1 MEDVLINAVNII
13 VGLVIG
19 AVSGYAMAYFR
30 EIRDM
35 RKGMQL
41 MLRSCLNDMYF
52 QFVRKP
58 PTPEQKQEYEEMF
71 QVYERLGKNGV
82 MDAKHEEVLRMK
94 EVLK

>member
-1 MEDVLINAVNII
+1 MEDVLVNAVNII
-13 VGLVIG
+13 IGLVIG

-52 QFVRKP
+52 QFVRTP
-58 PTPEQKQEYEEMF
+58 PTSEQKQAYEEMF
-71 QVYERLGKNGV
+71 QVYERLGENGV
-82 MDAKHEEVLRMK
+82 MDVKHEEVLRMK

>member
-1 MEDVLINAVNII
+1 MEDVLINTANII
-13 VGLVIG
+13 IGLVIG

-52 QFVRKP
+52 QFVRTA
-58 PTPEQKQEYEEMF
+58 PTYEQKQEYEEMF
-71 QVYERLGKNGV
+71 QVYERLGENGV